1 MNIPLCTKLPATL
14 LSLATLAACA
24 APTPPEPPV
33 PVVAA
38 QAFGAGFSVAG
49 RVDAE
54 DLALPL
60 YPGAQLLREG
70 AGEKSAVRLQLWGG
84 SLGFKLAAAKYHSPD
99 EPEQV
104 ARFYRARL
112 ARLGTVLD
120 CGAPDAPRGRSADDG
135 PLSCGS
141 DRPAAGELLYK
152 VGQPRNFWVVAVTR
166 PDQGGSQLSLVRVQ
180 LR

>member
-1 MNIPLCTKLPATL
+1 MNIPFCTKLAATV

-24 APTPPEPPV
+24 APAPPSA
-33 PVVAA
+33 VASG

-49 RVDAE
+49 QVDAA
-54 DLALPL
+54 DLELPL

-70 AGEKSAVRLQLWGG
+70 GEDKSAVHLQLWGG

-120 CGAPDAPRGRSADDG
+120 CGAPDAPRGKSRDEG
-135 PLSCGS
+135 PLSCGN
-141 DRPAAGELLYK
+141 DRPAAGEQLYK
-152 VGQPRNFWVVAVTR
+152 VGQPRNFWVVAVKR
-166 PDQGGSQLSLVRVQ
+166 PEQGGTQLSLVRVQ